1 MAGPG
6 TALSLTISQT
16 IADLDSATASLR
28 KISLAN
34 WPTTMPTAL
43 VSVHNAS
50 DAPVFL
56 CPASTETVSG
66 CSVPAGVSAP
76 FGPFAREPD
85 GDALWLYG
93 TGTGSAYVSFLKVD
107 NEGP

>member
-1 MAGPG
+1 MAGPA
-6 TALSLTISQT
+6 TALSLSPSQT
-16 IADLDSATASLR
+16 IADLDSATPANRKVSLT
-28 KISLAN
+28 N
-34 WPTTMPTAL
+34 WPSTMPTAF
-43 VSVHNAS
+43 VSIHNAS

-56 CPASTETVSG
+56 CPAAVDTVSG

-93 TGTGSAYVSFLKVD
+93 VGTGSAYVTFVKV
-107 NEGP
+107 NSEGI

>member
-6 TALSLTISQT
+6 TALSLTLSQT
-16 IADLDSATASLR
+16 IPDLDSATASAR
-28 KISLAN
+28 KVSLTN
-34 WPTTMPTAL
+34 WPTTTPTAL
-43 VSVHNAS
+43 VCVHNAS

-76 FGPFAREPD
+76 FGPFSRED
-85 GDALWLYG
+85 ADALWLYG
-93 TGTGSAYVSFLKVD
+93 LGTGSAYVSFLEVIS
-107 NEGP
+107 EGL